1 MKRLLVIYALFA
13 LVLPN
18 TWSMGF
24 AQESASSGSPIYA
37 GTLSLENEGIKAS
50 GPTQEQVVEAS
61 LDDDDEDFFMLDEDI
76 EAEAIEVADPIY
88 YFNKGMYHFN
98 DKLYFWLLKPAA
110 KGYKWAMPEPA
121 RRGVRN
127 FFYNLGFPIRLVGC
141 LLQGKGKAAGGECG
155 RFLMNTTV
163 GVLGFGNPAK
173 KYPSLNPNEED
184 MGQAFGR
191 WGIGNG
197 FYVVWPVF
205 GPSTARDTV
214 GMVGDFFLHPVS
226 YVEPTAA
233 SIGIKSLDT
242 VNSTSFRIGDYE
254 AFKDAAIA
262 PYVAMRNGYIQAR
275 KKQVKE

>member
-1 MKRLLVIYALFA
+1 MKRLSLISALFA
-13 LVLPN
+13 VVLLN

-37 GTLSLENEGIKAS
+37 GPSSLENEGIKAS
-50 GPTQEQVVEAS
+50 GPTQQQVADAS
-61 LDDDDEDFFMLDEDI
+61 VDDDEDFYMLDEDI
-76 EAEAIEVADPIY
+76 EEEAVEISDPIY

-98 DKLYFWLLKPAA
+98 DKLYFWFLKPAA
-110 KGYKWAMPEPA
+110 KGYKRAVPETP
-121 RRGVRN
+121 RSGIRN
-127 FFYNLGFPIRLVGC
+127 FFHNLAFPIRLVGC
-141 LLQGKGKAAGGECG
+141 LLQGKGKEAAGECG
-155 RFLMNTTV
+155 SFLMNTTV

-173 KYPSLNPNEED
+173 KYPSLNPSEED
-184 MGQAFGR
+184 MGQTFGR

-214 GMVGDFFLHPVS
+214 GMVGDLFLHPVF

-233 SIGIKSLDT
+233 AMGIRTFST
-242 VNSTSFRIGDYE
+242 VNNTSFRIGDYE
-254 AFKDAAIA
+254 AFKDAAID

-275 KKQVKE
+275 DKQVKE